1 MLNGTFK
8 GLWNKA
14 VLLMGALWAVL
25 VFMIWESNQLATAAD
40 RQIFLTVVI
49 CGFLVVYVS
58 GFLIEVRNRKKN
70 AKG

>member
-58 GFLIEVRNRKKN
+58 GFFIEVRNRKKN